1 MGMEPT
7 PLGGEQDRADFEAWN
22 QPDRF
27 PDLAVRRGS
36 MLRPLGRTMPLLIE
50 YQSAMRCTAL

>member
-7 PLGGEQDRADFEAWN
+7 PLGGEQDRCDFEIRFR
-22 QPDRF
+22 PERF

-36 MLRPLGRTMPLLIE
+36 CPGRWAAII
-50 YQSAMRCTAL
+50 